1 MIIIVTCVTA
11 GFLLGVVLIV
21 GLVKLKRRKRPS
33 KSSTLVDIPL
43 EPTKTSSQSQLPTDQ
58 VNCFES

>member
-43 EPTKTSSQSQLPTDQ
+43 EATKTSSKSQLPTDQ